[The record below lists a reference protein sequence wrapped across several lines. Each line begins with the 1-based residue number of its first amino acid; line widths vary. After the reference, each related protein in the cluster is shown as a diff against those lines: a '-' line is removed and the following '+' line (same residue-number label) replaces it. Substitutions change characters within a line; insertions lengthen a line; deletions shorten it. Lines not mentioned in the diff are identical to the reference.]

1 MKIDNKIL
9 SNYTILYVEDN
20 KEISEEIVFF
30 LRGVVKNIYIAYNGQ
45 EGAELYEKHNP
56 DIVITD
62 IQMPIMNGIEM
73 IKTIRSKSEKN
84 TPIIITT
91 AFNEAHHLIEA
102 INMGVDYYIMKP
114 LNLKELLKNL
124 RKTVEPLELKKEI
137 LSTNKQLKEMNSNL
151 DELVKKKVKEI
162 EYLYNHDPLTGI
174 ENFMRLSEEIESGKY
189 KYILLLDISNFS
201 IINKQYGKIFSNKI
215 LKETAIELNNNARPE
230 VHLFKSDSDRF
241 VFLSKET
248 SLEKIEQFAQ
258 QIISYFDTK
267 PLSVDGIN
275 VEISFALG
283 IAKITDKYFPL
294 LNAEYALESG
304 KTLGS
309 RYYYFYDESSEEIRK
324 SKEMIKWLN
333 ITRELIQQDK
343 IEPYYQPILDIQTGK
358 IDKYEVLARGNY
370 EGEILSPCLFLGHAQ
385 KLGLISSLTKI
396 MINKS
401 FHYFSETDF
410 SFSINIT
417 QRDLLDKYF
426 IEFLKSRLEKY
437 NINPSKVTFEIL
449 ENISITQQQTLLIE
463 RLNSLKRIGFKIA
476 IDDFGVEN
484 SNFSRLVE
492 IDFDYIKLDAVFI
505 KNLEVNQKDRLVVS
519 AIVSLANTLGVKT
532 IAEFVESSTIYDL
545 VKECGVNFAQ
555 GYYIGKAEP
564 KV

>member
-519 AIVSLANTLGVKT
+519 AIVSLANTLGVKLVQKEG
-532 IAEFVESSTIYDL
+532 ISTAIYDL